1 MTNIEKQFFKTFGIE
16 PKMLCECSFKNLYDY
31 RIDYGSDVCIRMDDD
46 IKNPCDSCEL
56 AKQIHPLYPK
66 ITDRILLEL
75 VCILNKH
82 YCENYQCATMLIGLT
97 LNEVKRCIL
106 VECLE
111 NEKHIRQQVR
121 ALFRE
126 EK

>member
-1 MTNIEKQFFKTFGIE
+1 MTNIEKQFFETFGIE
-16 PKMLCECSFKNLYDY
+16 PKELDY
-31 RIDYGSDVCIRMDDD
+31 PDNFEY
-46 IKNPCDSCEL
+46 
-56 AKQIHPLYPK
+56 YPS
-66 ITDRILLEL
+66 ITDRVLLEL